1 MATCYSRL
9 MINRIILLVVD
20 GLGVG
25 ALPDGTDAGDADAN
39 TLVHLAETVDGLSLP
54 NFEMLGLGHIAS
66 IKGVRAMVQPNGS
79 FGRLGFVSPGKDSVV
94 GYWEISGLIQKEAS
108 TVCSSGIPTKI
119 IDVIEQLF
127 GRKSIGRGVSSMG
140 WMLRR
145 YSMEHMATG
154 APLLWT
160 DGGNTCFVAMHES
173 LMAPVEFHQRC
184 RETRKAVKDAGTLI
198 RVVAQPVIGGHDML
212 RPRVGR
218 KDFVIE
224 PPGMTM
230 LDVLSRSG
238 QIAMGVGKVYDLFS
252 GRGMTK
258 AFPVASGT
266 AAFEE
271 VIGMLNKVPR
281 GLICAGLDL
290 LSEDAVQS
298 ATSVQEF
305 DRRLPDLF
313 ERLRLGDMVIVT
325 GDHGRD
331 FSLPEQTSTREYV
344 PVFATGP
351 KLAQGVDLGTRP
363 TAADVGQTIV
373 EALRAERLP
382 VGESFLDALR
392 PG

>member
-1 MATCYSRL
+1 
-9 MINRIILLVVD
+9 MINRVVLLVVD

-25 ALPDGTDAGDADAN
+25 ALPDGIHYGDAEAN

-54 NFEMLGLGHIAS
+54 NFERLGLGHIAP
-66 IKGVRAMVQPNGS
+66 IKGVRAMVQPAGS
-79 FGRLGFVSPGKDSVV
+79 FGRLGFASPGKDSVV
-94 GYWEISGLIQKEAS
+94 GYWEIGGVIQQEAP
-108 TVCSSGIPTKI
+108 TVCKYGVPTKI
-119 IDVIEQLF
+119 VDVVEQLL
-127 GRKSIGRGVSSMG
+127 GRKSIGRGISSMG
-140 WMLRR
+140 VMLRR
-145 YSMEHMATG
+145 HSMEHMATG
-154 APLLWT
+154 APILWT
-160 DGGNTCFVAMHES
+160 DGGNTCFLAMHES
-173 LMAPVEFHQRC
+173 LMAPVDFQQRS
-184 RETRKAVKDAGTLI
+184 REIRKAAKDAGILI
-198 RVVAQPVIGGHDML
+198 RVVGQPVIGGHDLL
-212 RPRVGR
+212 RPQVGR
-218 KDFVIE
+218 RDFVIE
-224 PPGMTM
+224 PPGVTM

-238 QIAMGVGKVYDLFS
+238 QIVMGVGKVYDLFS
-252 GRGMTK
+252 GRGLTK
-258 AFPVASGT
+258 SFPVASGT
-266 AAFEE
+266 AAFDE

-281 GLICAGLDL
+281 GLICASLDL

-298 ATSVQEF
+298 ATAVQEF

-313 ERLRLGDMVIVT
+313 EKLRLGDMVIVT

-331 FSLPEQTSTREYV
+331 FSLPERTSTREHV

>member
-1 MATCYSRL
+1 
-9 MINRIILLVVD
+9 MINRVILLVVD
-20 GLGVG
+20 GFGVG
-25 ALPDGTDAGDADAN
+25 RLPDGTDYGDADAN

-54 NFEMLGLGHIAS
+54 NFEMLGLGHLAS

-79 FGRLGFVSPGKDSVV
+79 FGRLGFASPGKDSVV
-94 GYWEISGLIQKEAS
+94 GYWEISGVIQKEAP
-108 TVCSSGIPTKI
+108 TVCRSGIPDKI
-119 IDVIEQLF
+119 IDVVEQLF
-127 GRKSIGRGVSSMG
+127 GRKSIGRGVSSMA

-145 YSMEHMATG
+145 HSMEHMATG
-154 APLLWT
+154 APMLWT
-160 DGGNTCFVAMHES
+160 DGGNTCFVAMHET
-173 LMAPVEFHQRC
+173 LMPPVEFQQRC
-184 RETRKAVKDAGTLI
+184 REIRKAVKDAGTLI

-212 RPRVGR
+212 RPQVGR

-224 PPGMTM
+224 PPGVTM

-252 GRGMTK
+252 GRGLTK
-258 AFPVASGT
+258 SFPVASGM

-331 FSLPEQTSTREYV
+331 FSLPGQTSTREYV
-344 PVFATGP
+344 PVFASGP
-351 KLAQGVDLGTRP
+351 KLAHGVDLGTRP

>member
-1 MATCYSRL
+1 
-9 MINRIILLVVD
+9 MINRVILLVVD

-25 ALPDGTDAGDADAN
+25 ALPDGADYGDADAN
-39 TLVHLAETVDGLSLP
+39 TLVHLAETVDGLRVP
-54 NFEMLGLGHIAS
+54 NFEMLGLGHLAS

-79 FGRLGFVSPGKDSVV
+79 FGRLGFASPGKDSVV
-94 GYWEISGLIQKEAS
+94 GYWEIGGVIQKEAQ
-108 TVCSSGIPTKI
+108 TICGSGVPTKI
-119 IDVIEQLF
+119 VDVVEQTF
-127 GRKSIGRGVSSMG
+127 GRKSVGRGISSMG
-140 WMLRR
+140 VMLHRH
-145 YSMEHMATG
+145 SMEHVATG

-160 DGGNTCFVAMHES
+160 DGGNTCFLAMHES
-173 LMAPVEFHQRC
+173 IMAPVEFHQRC
-184 RETRKAVKDAGTLI
+184 REIRKAVKDAGTHI
-198 RVVAQPVIGGHDML
+198 RVVGQPVIGGHDL
-212 RPRVGR
+212 LQPQVGR

-224 PPGMTM
+224 PPGVTM

-238 QIAMGVGKVYDLFS
+238 QIAMGIGKVYDLFS
-252 GRGMTK
+252 GRGLTK
-258 AFPVASGT
+258 SFPSASGM
-266 AAFEE
+266 AAFDE

-281 GLICAGLDL
+281 GLICASLDL

-298 ATSVQEF
+298 ATAVQEC

-331 FSLPEQTSTREYV
+331 FSLPGRTSTREYV

-351 KLAQGVDLGTRP
+351 KLAQGVDLGSRL

-373 EALRAERLP
+373 EGLQAERLP

>member
-1 MATCYSRL
+1 
-9 MINRIILLVVD
+9 MINRVILLVVD
-20 GLGVG
+20 GFGVG
-25 ALPDGTDAGDADAN
+25 ALPDGITYDDADAN
-39 TLVHLAETVDGLSLP
+39 TLAHLAEAVDGLTLP
-54 NFEMLGLGHIAS
+54 NFEMLGLGHLAS

-79 FGRLGFVSPGKDSVV
+79 FGRLGFASPGKDSVV
-94 GYWEISGLIQKEAS
+94 GYWEIGGVIQKEAS
-108 TVCSSGIPTKI
+108 RVCSSGIPAKI
-119 IDVIEQLF
+119 VDIVEQIF
-127 GRKSIGRGVSSMG
+127 GRKSIGRGISSVG

-145 YSMEHMATG
+145 HSMEHMATG
-154 APLLWT
+154 APILWT

-173 LMAPVEFHQRC
+173 LMAPVEFQQRC
-184 RETRKAVKDAGTLI
+184 REVRKAVKDAGTLI

-212 RPRVGR
+212 RPQVGR

-224 PPGMTM
+224 PPGVTM

-238 QIAMGVGKVYDLFS
+238 QIAMGLGKVYDLFS

-258 AFPVASGT
+258 SLPVASGM
-266 AAFEE
+266 AGFDE
-271 VIGMLNKVPR
+271 VLGMLSKVPR

-305 DRRLPDLF
+305 DHRLPDLF
-313 ERLRLGDMVIVT
+313 ERLRLDDMVIVT

-331 FSLPEQTSTREYV
+331 LSLPGRTSTREYV
-344 PVFATGP
+344 PVFVSGP

-373 EALRAERLP
+373 EALRSERLP
-382 VGESFLDALR
+382 VGESFFDALR

>member
-1 MATCYSRL
+1 
-9 MINRIILLVVD
+9 
-20 GLGVG
+20 
-25 ALPDGTDAGDADAN
+25 
-39 TLVHLAETVDGLSLP
+39 
-54 NFEMLGLGHIAS
+54 
-66 IKGVRAMVQPNGS
+66 
-79 FGRLGFVSPGKDSVV
+79 
-94 GYWEISGLIQKEAS
+94 
-108 TVCSSGIPTKI
+108 
-119 IDVIEQLF
+119 
-127 GRKSIGRGVSSMG
+127 MG

-145 YSMEHMATG
+145 HSMEHMATG
-154 APLLWT
+154 APILWT

-173 LMAPVEFHQRC
+173 LMAPVEFQQRC
-184 RETRKAVKDAGTLI
+184 REVRKIVKDAGTLI

-212 RPRVGR
+212 RPQVGR

-224 PPGMTM
+224 PPGVTM

-238 QIAMGVGKVYDLFS
+238 QIAMGLGKVYDLFS

-258 AFPVASGT
+258 SLPVASGM
-266 AAFEE
+266 AGFDE
-271 VIGMLNKVPR
+271 VLRMLNKVPR

-313 ERLRLGDMVIVT
+313 ERLRLDDMVIVT

-331 FSLPEQTSTREYV
+331 LSLPGRTSTREYV
-344 PVFATGP
+344 PVFVSGP

-373 EALRAERLP
+373 EALRSERLP

>member
-1 MATCYSRL
+1 
-9 MINRIILLVVD
+9 MINRVILLVVD
-20 GLGVG
+20 GFGVG
-25 ALPDGTDAGDADAN
+25 ALPDGVTYGDADAN
-39 TLVHLAETVDGLSLP
+39 TLAHLAEAVDGLTLP
-54 NFEMLGLGHIAS
+54 NFEMLGLGHLAS

-79 FGRLGFVSPGKDSVV
+79 FGRLGFASAGKDSVV
-94 GYWEISGLIQKEAS
+94 GYWEISGVTQKEAS
-108 TVCSSGIPTKI
+108 RVCSSGIPAKI
-119 IDVIEQLF
+119 VDIVEQIF
-127 GRKSIGRGVSSMG
+127 GRKSIGRGISSMG

-145 YSMEHMATG
+145 HSMEHMATG
-154 APLLWT
+154 APILWT

-173 LMAPVEFHQRC
+173 LMAPVEFQQRC
-184 RETRKAVKDAGTLI
+184 REVRKIVKDAGTLI

-212 RPRVGR
+212 RPQVGR

-224 PPGMTM
+224 PPGVTM

-238 QIAMGVGKVYDLFS
+238 QIAMGLGKVYDLFS

-258 AFPVASGT
+258 SLPVASGM
-266 AAFEE
+266 AGFDE
-271 VIGMLNKVPR
+271 VLRMLNKVPR

-313 ERLRLGDMVIVT
+313 ERLRLDDMVIVT

-331 FSLPEQTSTREYV
+331 LSLPGRTSTREYV
-344 PVFATGP
+344 PVFVSGP

-373 EALRAERLP
+373 EALRSERLP